1 MSFHKWIGEDSDHTG
16 EYIQIEKL
24 SAVLAD
30 WAKASRQTVHLLT
43 NFWLGNEEIDAA
55 IILPNSIILIELKTG
70 SGKIKGSENGPWYFV
85 ENKQR
90 VALNVGRKN
99 PLNQCRRKRYA
110 AMEYL
115 ERIKSKIFSPQ
126 KASQMSFEHTSSF
139 LVFNGKVKWDKNQI
153 HRKVTSWFDVISIN
167 DLPSKLDSIRNKK
180 LSLSD
185 IESMKI
191 PALLNL
197 EKVIDTPI
205 ITSSA
210 STGSDIEIFVSGI
223 NGERTSFSKKI
234 FNRPNYFEVMGKF
247 LIVKIS
253 KSTRPFWGFRKKVIE
268 YLNDEQKL
276 SNYYLTL
283 LVSNEK
289 GWVFNKKDIMRFIAN
304 NEWRLAK
311 DHNYKI
317 NYNTIQYSNN
327 RFSSYKE
334 FLNLINKI

>member
-24 SAVLAD
+24 SAVLTD
-30 WAKASRQTVHLLT
+30 WARASRQTVHLLT

-115 ERIKSKIFSPQ
+115 TRIKSKIFSPQ

-205 ITSSA
+205 ITSNDSLD
-210 STGSDIEIFVSGI
+210 STGGISKQRLIHMSQSSGI
-223 NGERTSFSKKI
+223 AFKIPAALRQILEVIISIKKDGI
-234 FNRPNYFEVMGKF
+234 SRPDA
-247 LIVKIS
+247 
-253 KSTRPFWGFRKKVIE
+253 TKKVAERNNIRPQTVIDKYCRQLNLRAFE
-268 YLNDEQKL
+268 FDQLIAEEALINLKNLLKEKFPRYSNEIDNCLND
-276 SNYYLTL
+276 
-283 LVSNEK
+283 
-289 GWVFNKKDIMRFIAN
+289 FPI
-304 NEWRLAK
+304 
-311 DHNYKI
+311 
-317 NYNTIQYSNN
+317 
-327 RFSSYKE
+327 
-334 FLNLINKI
+334 